1 MIIRFLLI
9 DVPQQKGPFLLRH
22 VYQQET
28 DDHAGGGVF
37 ESLFNQFSE
46 PKRRDAAIDRSY
58 TDIGER

>member
-1 MIIRFLLI
+1 
-9 DVPQQKGPFLLRH
+9 
-22 VYQQET
+22 T

-58 TDIGER
+58 TDIGISLVKELEDVLLH